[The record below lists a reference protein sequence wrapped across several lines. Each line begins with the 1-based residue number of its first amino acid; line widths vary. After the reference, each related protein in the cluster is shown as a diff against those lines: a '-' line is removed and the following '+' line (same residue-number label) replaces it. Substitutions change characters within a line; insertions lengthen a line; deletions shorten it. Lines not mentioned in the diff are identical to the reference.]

1 MNIGWKQAL
10 IFLGGVAAGVVLTK
24 KAKDVK
30 YVAADLLSRGMDA
43 KDAIMAKVET
53 MREDVQDL
61 AAEAKNASDKRKAA
75 KKALPA

>member
-1 MNIGWKQAL
+1 M
-10 IFLGGVAAGVVLTK
+10 GGVAAGVVLTK